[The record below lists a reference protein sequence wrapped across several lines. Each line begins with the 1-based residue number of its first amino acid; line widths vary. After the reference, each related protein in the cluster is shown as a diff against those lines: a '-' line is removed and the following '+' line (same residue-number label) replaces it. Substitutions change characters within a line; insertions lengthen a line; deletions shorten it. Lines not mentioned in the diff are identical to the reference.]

1 MTLWLDPDI
10 QNRYAI
16 LGEIG
21 RGGMGCVYKAHD
33 THLDSV
39 VALKVI
45 LNHANTLNFQRFE
58 REAKVL
64 ATLAH
69 PNIIKIIDY
78 GTFSD
83 GRRYIVM
90 PLIEG
95 ETLDKWIQSQ
105 DDKVESS
112 VRVVK
117 TLSQVLSYLHSKEIV
132 HRDLKPENIM
142 MSQEK
147 GEPIL
152 LDFGLV
158 RPDGVSAEN
167 LTTSGVAIGTY
178 AYMPPEQANGTEV
191 DSRSDVYGLGAIL
204 YHCLCGRPP
213 IVSDAGYY
221 EVLRQIFEDD
231 PPPPS
236 TFNDALPRS
245 LSDFCLRCLSKN
257 PSHRPQSA
265 DKFSKELELAWSNR
279 GKSQKPKRAMI
290 GVAIAVLVI
299 LLLSGMTWAIRQ
311 EEDSKPVTEVTLS
324 LNGGLPGLRVYA
336 EERLLGTIKADGTL
350 NLSLKTGSTELSIVR
365 ETGERYQIPV
375 TLKAG
380 QEKSL
385 KLGPRGLV
393 NLKASQRFRVTIR
406 NSKGEIARDEDGK
419 EVLKRLLPISI
430 ELAFG
435 QYTVEGTTRSRLKK
449 ERRHYDRKLI
459 VKPGKKVSQRIAV
472 GFETKL
478 PMKDT
483 WVEPVFTDLD
493 GDGFQDFIFV
503 GSIGQG
509 HGQSFAISGYNGE
522 LLWRS
527 SEHTSFWARPLIRNA
542 TNPPQIALAIRK
554 DGQRRC
560 ALLDP
565 KSGTISSLF
574 NAPKGS
580 PLQRNIG
587 PVPFGEIDLSGR
599 KKGLATAG
607 DYSVWLFNQ
616 DLQLTATL
624 KLDKRIKFHFKSKRM
639 PTITDLDQDGRRNDL
654 VIRLCDEI
662 GESKKETV
670 TREIRAYRDIDRKQE
685 PEAYQG
691 LKFDSDQDTRF
702 QVFEEAGIVLIYSTN
717 TKSRLVELQFVDAKT
732 FKEINSATVRGSII
746 DVAES
751 KTLKRIYVHSYFD
764 RETRVRDGAVESRLT
779 VFDQLGKKV
788 GGRMTDSSSQSLA
801 HVQTPKGTSRLLIL
815 SPELMRSRIA
825 FGALVLIS
833 AESDLKELWRSRTF
847 NQKPSFLT
855 KDLDKD
861 GRSEIIV
868 QSGGKLL
875 VESAPNK

>member
-1 MTLWLDPDI
+1 MTAQSDPAP
-10 QNRYAI
+10 QNRYSI

-21 RGGMGCVYKAHD
+21 RGGMGCVYKALD
-33 THLDSV
+33 TRLDRI
-39 VALKVI
+39 VALKVT
-45 LNHANTLNFQRFE
+45 LGHANFLDVRRFE

-64 ATLAH
+64 ASLCH
-69 PNIIKIIDY
+69 PNIIQVLDF
-78 GTFSD
+78 GSFPD
-83 GRRYIVM
+83 GRQFIVM
-90 PLIEG
+90 PYIEG
-95 ETLDKWIQSQ
+95 ETLDRWMKSQ
-105 DDKVESS
+105 QDEVDAS
-112 VRVVK
+112 VRVIL
-117 TLSQVLSYLHSKEIV
+117 TLSRALSYVHSKDVI
-132 HRDLKPENIM
+132 HRDLKPQNIM
-142 MSQEK
+142 MCQVT

-158 RPDGVSAEN
+158 RPDGVSVEK
-167 LTTSGVAIGTY
+167 LTASGVVLGTY
-178 AYMPPEQANGTEV
+178 SYMAPEQANGTKV
-191 DSRSDVYGLGAIL
+191 DARADIYGLAAIL
-204 YHCLCGRPP
+204 YHCFCGRPP
-213 IVSDAGYY
+213 VIDESGHYVMMKK
-221 EVLRQIFEDD
+221 IFEEL
-231 PPPPS
+231 PPS
-236 TFNDALPRS
+236 PMMINPDLPKS
-245 LSDFCLRCLSKN
+245 LNDFCLRSLAKS
-257 PSHRPQSA
+257 PSQRPQDA
-265 DKFSKELELAWSNR
+265 DEFARELELAWSTKEVEQKNG
-279 GKSQKPKRAMI
+279 GKVGVVIVLLVLMLAI
-290 GVAIAVLVI
+290 GL
-299 LLLSGMTWAIRQ
+299 TWGFSQ
-311 EEDSKPVTEVTLS
+311 EESPVAEMPILK
-324 LNGGLPGLRVYA
+324 LNGGIADLRVYNG
-336 EERLLGTIKADGTL
+336 ERYLGTIKADGTL
-350 NLSLKTGSTELSIVR
+350 NLRLKTGSTELSIAR
-365 ETGERYQIPV
+365 ETGERYQVSV

-380 QEKSL
+380 QEKAL
-385 KLGPRGLV
+385 KLRPRGLV
-393 NLKASQRFRVTIR
+393 NLKANQKFRVTIR
-406 NSKGEIARDEDGK
+406 NSNGEIAKDRDGK

-662 GESKKETV
+662 GESKDETV
-670 TREIRAYRDIDRKQE
+670 TREIRAYRDIDRKQD

-691 LKFDSDQDTRF
+691 YKIDSENNAQF
-702 QVFEEAGIVLIYSTN
+702 MVLEELGIILIYNYRPQAEVTDI
-717 TKSRLVELQFVDAKT
+717 QFVEAKT
-732 FKEINSATVRGSII
+732 FTEINKVSIRGSII
-746 DVAES
+746 DVTES

-764 RETRVRDGAVESRLT
+764 RETRVRDGTVEARLT
-779 VFDQLGKKV
+779 VLDRLGKKV
-788 GGRMTDSSSQSLA
+788 GGRMTDPSSQSLV
-801 HVQTPKGTSRLLIL
+801 HVQTPKGASRLLIL
-815 SPELMRSRIA
+815 SPELRGSTMTQ
-825 FGALVLIS
+825 GALVLIS
-833 AESDLKELWRSRTF
+833 AESGLQELWRSR
-847 NQKPSFLT
+847 SFHR
-855 KDLDKD
+855 KKFRFIAEDLDRD

-868 QSGGKLL
+868 MSKDKLL